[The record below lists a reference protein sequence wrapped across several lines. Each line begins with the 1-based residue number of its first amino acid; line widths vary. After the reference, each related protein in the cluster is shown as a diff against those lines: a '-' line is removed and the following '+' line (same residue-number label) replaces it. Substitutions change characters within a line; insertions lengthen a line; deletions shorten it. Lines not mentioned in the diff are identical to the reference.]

1 MIHRAVSG
9 LSEEIGEYRD
19 LHQATHSAHV
29 AGAVPQ
35 RLERHTKPQRYLV
48 D

>member
-1 MIHRAVSG
+1 MIYRAVPG

-29 AGAVPQ
+29 AGAMPQ